1 MDSKKNKGNNLN
13 NNQSLSAQNTD
24 KSNNPIKLSFDQ
36 LPDSEAKFDNLS
48 LENTVSAF
56 SDVTPPTFASAKIYN
71 GGLQIRVL
79 FDEPTAGSLPLIP
92 SSNAENFYIEVEDK
106 PLPVFSVTRDSAN
119 NKVYLINL
127 STPIIHDYSTGFGVT
142 NITLSYVEGNVRN
155 SVPLYV
161 ASFANESVDVVDTTF
176 PVNFFDPLD
185 WVLSGYLATVPKG
198 DLFERRVSNA
208 TGLVLLD
215 TNAPTGEIIINE
227 SPEKNGIQI
236 HYFGC
241 YSTND
246 DTENSDDILLGDYLV
261 QDIFENTVKTSA
273 SLGGADEPNQ
283 TETIGD
289 GLRHSIVNYLSK
301 VSGSYPIVKSI
312 EFGLTSDTPKN
323 YILEVKRTP
332 EDTWNELLYMYA
344 SDITLEYYR
353 YVFTSNSLRLY
364 AIRLRHR
371 GDYYYQENS
380 GTLTI
385 GAYDSYSGIKA
396 IQASHYSDFRDADE
410 FVDKFPAGADLG
422 DNWVRFSEGVSG
434 IGWSILNQTKY
445 WESFAGTGVS
455 GNKIIYFKN
464 SLIVA
469 SEAVGSGSTAYLY
482 SFTSTG
488 IGKTVYSS
496 SSLIND
502 FAIHEN
508 VLYVALEG
516 GKVVKSDTGNTFSN
530 AVVNLPPVRAIESYK
545 SNLWIGT
552 GTSNT
557 SADGKIYYYSPSAN
571 SNTYVRSFAEASVN
585 TLAHSPK
592 YLFLGLSGV
601 SKGIIYYTDG
611 STWTQAKD
619 TGRDRVDS
627 IEYNSI
633 TSEIW
638 AGDSGG
644 TIYSFAVSNTSVDNA
659 QRVYDQNVDEY
670 YNFIDSPDSEFFWTV
685 SSNNTRGIIAYV
697 NDLAAFKA
705 VSQPS
710 TGLVK
715 DLTYWG
721 TSVYGVTTI
730 GTVLKLDT
738 TIIGTNEHYAYVKMK
753 DFAGN
758 ISSIAIND
766 SIVYGTASIGSSG
779 SETLQPKGSIYQ
791 IRPPATSGEPT
802 YITSYTTPT
811 PTSALFAPSRVTRQT
826 GLYESEP
833 FYSATLSR
841 WDTIQTI
848 ASYAAGSSPGIGLET
863 GVSIDLYIR
872 AADTRSEVL
881 NKEWGEPFT
890 YSTIGTSSVSGVIT
904 NTYSLSSYS
913 GKWLQWKS
921 VLNTAS
927 LNTTPYLNYVALSYY
942 ASDATYFY
950 TRLFDSSSVKSGES
964 FAEFRRGLL
973 TYNGMA
979 NGGTIQFKYTTETDD
994 TGTFDMANYT
1004 DITPNSVFELTDTSR
1019 YIRFAAQLISVGAD
1033 PAVIDEFAVQL
1044 DAGADDLYWMKP
1056 ETLTT
1061 VNLSSVSVTGG
1072 TPGLT
1077 GFVSI
1082 VGPAPVAGVT
1092 INLTSDNV
1100 HAVVP
1105 SSATITS
1112 ANSQVGFGVTTT
1124 SVAEITEA
1132 IITATSPTGSL
1143 SILLTINP

>member
-13 NNQSLSAQNTD
+13 NNQSLSAQNSD
-24 KSNNPIKLSFDQ
+24 KSNNPIKISFDQ

-56 SDVTPPTFASAKIYN
+56 SDVTPPTFASAKIYT

-79 FDEPTAGSLPLIP
+79 FDEPTSASLPLLP
-92 SSNAENFYIEVEDK
+92 STNAENFYIEVENK

-119 NKVYLINL
+119 NKAFFINL
-127 STPIIHDYSTGFGVT
+127 STPIIHDYSTGFGIS
-142 NITLSYVEGNVRN
+142 NISLSYTEGNVRN

-161 ASFANESVDVVDTTF
+161 TSFADENVDIVDTTF

-185 WVLSGYLATVPKG
+185 WVLSGYLSTIPKG
-198 DLFERRVSNA
+198 DLFERRVSSA
-208 TGLVLLD
+208 TGLVILD
-215 TNAPTGEIIINE
+215 TAAPTGEIIINE
-227 SPEKNGIQI
+227 SPEKGGMQI

-241 YSTND
+241 YATND
-246 DTENSDDILLGDYLV
+246 DTETPDDILTGSYLV
-261 QDIFENTVKTSA
+261 QDIFENTVKVA
-273 SLGGADEPNQ
+273 ADFGGVDSPNQ

-289 GLRHSIVNYLSK
+289 GLRHSVVNFLEK

-312 EFGLTSDTPKN
+312 EFGITSDTPKN

-332 EDTWNELLYMYA
+332 TDTWHELLYMYA
-344 SDITLEYYR
+344 SDQTLEYYR

-380 GTLTI
+380 GHLTI
-385 GAYDSYSGIKA
+385 AASDGYSGIKA

-422 DNWVRFSEGVSG
+422 DNWVRFSEGTSG
-434 IGWSILNQTKY
+434 IGWSILNQTKF
-445 WESFAGTGVS
+445 WENFAGTGVS

-469 SEAVGSGSTAYLY
+469 SDRVGSGTSAYLY
-482 SFTSTG
+482 SFNSSG
-488 IGKTVYSS
+488 IGRTVYSS
-496 SSLIND
+496 ASLIND

-516 GKVVKSDTGNTFSN
+516 GRIVKSDTGNTFSN

-557 SADGKIYYYSPSAN
+557 SADGKIYFYSPTSN
-571 SNTYVRSFAEASVN
+571 SNTYVRSFTEASVS

-592 YLFLGLSGV
+592 YLFLGLSGTN
-601 SKGIIYYTDG
+601 KGLIYYSDG
-611 STWTQAKD
+611 ATWTQAKD

-633 TSEIW
+633 TSEMW

-644 TIYSFAVSNTSVDNA
+644 TIYSFAVTNNSVDNA
-659 QRVYDQNVDEY
+659 ARVYDQSVDRY
-670 YNFIDSPDSEFFWTV
+670 YNFIDSPDSEFFWTI
-685 SSNNTRGIIAYV
+685 SSNNTRGVIAYV
-697 NDLAAFKA
+697 NDLSAFKA
-705 VSQPS
+705 VSQPAA
-710 TGLVK
+710 GLIK

-721 TSVYGVTTI
+721 TSVYGVTTL

-738 TIIGTNEHYAYVKMK
+738 TIIGTNEHYAYVKLK

-758 ISSIAIND
+758 ISTVAIND
-766 SIVYGTASIGSSG
+766 SIVYGTASIGASG
-779 SETLQPKGSIYQ
+779 SETLQPKGTIYQ
-791 IRPPATSGEPT
+791 IRPPVSSGEPT
-802 YITSYTTPT
+802 YITSYTSPT

-848 ASYAAGSSPGIGLET
+848 ASYAAGSSPGTGLET
-863 GVSIDLYIR
+863 GVSVDLYIR
-872 AADTRSEVL
+872 AADTRSGVL
-881 NKEWGEPFT
+881 AADWGEPFT
-890 YSTIGTSSVSGVIT
+890 YSTIGTSSASGVIT

-921 VLNTAS
+921 VLTTAS
-927 LNTTPYLNYVALSYY
+927 LNTTPYLNYVALSYF

-950 TRLFDSSSVKSGES
+950 TRLFDSASVKSGETY
-964 FAEFRRGLL
+964 AEYRRGLL
-973 TYNGMA
+973 TFNGMA
-979 NGGTIQFKYTTETDD
+979 NGGTIQFKYTTSTDD

-1004 DITPNSVFELTDTSR
+1004 DLTPNSVFELDQPSR
-1019 YIRFAAQLISVGAD
+1019 YIRFAAQLISVGSD
-1033 PAVIDEFAVQL
+1033 PAVVDEFAVQL
-1044 DAGADDLYWMKP
+1044 DVGADDLYWMKP
-1056 ETLTT
+1056 ETLASI
-1061 VNLSSVSVTGG
+1061 NLSSVSVTGG
-1072 TPGLT
+1072 APGLT
-1077 GFVSI
+1077 GLVSI
-1082 VGPAPVAGVT
+1082 VGPAPVDNVVIT
-1092 INLTSDNV
+1092 LTSDSV

-1105 SSATITS
+1105 ASVTITS
-1112 ANSQVGFGVTTT
+1112 TNSQVSFNITTT

-1132 IITATSPTGSL
+1132 VITATSPTGSL
-1143 SILLTINP
+1143 SIILTINP